1 MKGRIPD
8 DRDMNAALHSW
19 LTEGDEPTPDRGR
32 QIGRIM
38 GRVDEVRQRRR
49 LWPLNPFGRR
59 AVHDEEAGAEGMV
72 VSAQGR
78 TSALVPARAMT
89 AVALAVLVTASLIW
103 ISSRPVEERL
113 LPGGWA
119 VAPSDQALFEGLA
132 TLWAGDETDLATTQ
146 EVYADDAVH
155 DVLWLDDEEVISG
168 NFAIWSRMRGSDVV
182 DQTEKSAIRLVDSF
196 SGAHRYLLVSAAEG
210 SSLDGTACVIWMEEE
225 QISRHDCILPLSIES
240 VEPVPMV
247 APDSSTSAEREALA
261 TAFSTATSAR
271 DREAVERVVSAD
283 VVHHVLSTNQVYTLE
298 GIDEYSRV
306 MSLGGPLMQINVDLP
321 APVGELR
328 WANFSSVG
336 DGSLCVFWA
345 RDGLIT
351 RHDCIMPTTTT
362 LPSGLTDVGRT
373 AED

>member
-59 AVHDEEAGAEGMV
+59 AVHDEETGAEGMV

-78 TSALVPARAMT
+78 TTTLVPARALT

-103 ISSRPVEERL
+103 ISSQPVEERL

-119 VAPSDQALFEGLA
+119 VDPSDEALFEGLA

-155 DVLWLDDEEVISG
+155 DVLWLDEEEVISG
-168 NFAIWSRMRGSDVV
+168 NFAIWSRMRSSDVV
-182 DQTEKSAIRLVDSF
+182 DQTEKSAIRLLDHF
-196 SGAHRYLLVSAAEG
+196 SGAHHYLLVSAAEG
-210 SSLDGTACVIWMEEE
+210 SSLDGTACVIWIEEE

-261 TAFSTATSAR
+261 TAISAAISAR

-283 VVHHVLSTNQVYTLE
+283 VVHHVLSTNQMYTLE
-298 GIDEYSRV
+298 GIDEYWTV
-306 MSLGGPLMQINVDLP
+306 MSLGVPLAQINVDLP
-321 APVGELR
+321 APEGDLR

-336 DGSLCVFWA
+336 GGALCVFGA
-345 RDGLIT
+345 RDGLID
-351 RHDCIMPTTTT
+351 RHDCIVPSTTTV
-362 LPSGLTDVGRT
+362 PRSLTEIRT
-373 AED
+373 PPGA